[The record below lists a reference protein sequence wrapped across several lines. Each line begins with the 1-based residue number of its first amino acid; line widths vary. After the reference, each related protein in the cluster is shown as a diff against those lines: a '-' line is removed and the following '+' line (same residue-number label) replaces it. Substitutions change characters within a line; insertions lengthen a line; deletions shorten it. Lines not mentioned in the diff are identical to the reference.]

1 MQKQYLFGRRPP
13 LGRQACHE
21 AGMHYGSELQ
31 LPFFA
36 VGKRMHLKKIWA
48 VIYAVMLAA
57 FSTFVLLDAFVIPK
71 ERIKADEPIQSQE
84 ITDESIYVAHIQLAD
99 ASYLRAGLADGTFG
113 RNVTEVTS
121 QIAQDSNAILAINGD
136 FYGFRNK
143 GYVMRNGYLYRETAQ
158 QGRQGNSRQEDLV
171 IYEDG
176 HMDVIE
182 ENEVAAQTLK
192 DSGAS
197 QIFSFGPG
205 LIKNGNITVDENS
218 EVEQSMQSNPRTA
231 IGMITPLH
239 YIMAVSDGRTEAS
252 EGLTLYQ
259 LAQIMKGQDCVTAY
273 NLDGGGSSTMWF
285 NGEVVNKPTSYG
297 SKISERA
304 VSDIVYIG
312 R

>member
-1 MQKQYLFGRRPP
+1 
-13 LGRQACHE
+13 
-21 AGMHYGSELQ
+21 
-31 LPFFA
+31 
-36 VGKRMHLKKIWA
+36 MHLKKIWA

-71 ERIKADEPIQSQE
+71 DRIKADEPIQSQE
-84 ITDESIYVAHIQLAD
+84 ITDESIEAKAEAVITENSYKDDKISITISELREYDTSIYVADIQLAD

-158 QGRQGNSRQEDLV
+158 QSNKSGRQEDLV

-176 HMDVIE
+176 SMDVIE
-182 ENEVAAQTLK
+182 ENTVSAQTLK
-192 DSGAS
+192 DNGAS
-197 QIFSFGPG
+197 QIYSFGPG
-205 LIKNGNITVDENS
+205 LIKDGTITVNENS

-239 YIMAVSDGRTEAS
+239 YIMAVSDGRTDAS
-252 EGLTLYQ
+252 TGLTLYQ
-259 LAQIMKGQDCVTAY
+259 LAGVMKDMGCVTAY

-285 NGEVVNKPTSYG
+285 NGEVVNQPTSYG

>member
-1 MQKQYLFGRRPP
+1 
-13 LGRQACHE
+13 
-21 AGMHYGSELQ
+21 MHW
-31 LPFFA
+31 
-36 VGKRMHLKKIWA
+36 KKLWA
-48 VIYAVMLAA
+48 IIYSVILAA
-57 FSTFVLLDAFVIPK
+57 FSAFVLLDAFVIPK
-71 ERIKADEPIQSQE
+71 DRVKAETPSQPDE
-84 ITDESIYVAHIQLAD
+84 ITNESIEAKAEAVITENSYKDDKISITISELREYDTNIYVADIQLAD
-99 ASYLRAGLADGTFG
+99 ASYLRAGLADDTFG

-158 QGRQGNSRQEDLV
+158 QSNKSGRQEDLV

-176 HMDVIE
+176 SMDVIE
-182 ENEVAAQTLK
+182 ENAVSAQTLK
-192 DSGAS
+192 DNGAS
-197 QIFSFGPG
+197 QIYSFGPG
-205 LIKNGNITVDENS
+205 LIKDGTITVNESS

-239 YIMAVSDGRTEAS
+239 YIMAVSDGRTDAS
-252 EGLTLYQ
+252 TGLTLYQ
-259 LAQIMKGQDCVTAY
+259 LAGVMKDMGCVTAY

-285 NGEVVNKPTSYG
+285 NGEVVNQPTSYG

>member
-1 MQKQYLFGRRPP
+1 
-13 LGRQACHE
+13 
-21 AGMHYGSELQ
+21 
-31 LPFFA
+31 
-36 VGKRMHLKKIWA
+36 MHLKKIWA

-71 ERIKADEPIQSQE
+71 DRIKADEPIQSQE
-84 ITDESIYVAHIQLAD
+84 ITDESIEAKAEAVITENSYKDDKISITISELREYDTSIYVADIQLAD

-205 LIKNGNITVDENS
+205 LMKNGNITVDENS